1 MEKKRLVV
9 GISGASG
16 APLAVELLRALAGME
31 DWETHLVLTRGGQLT
46 LEAETDLDLAG
57 LHALADVVYDNESIG
72 AAIASGTFRTAG
84 MVVIPCSMKTV
95 GGIASGYSDNLLL
108 RAADVMLKEGRPLV
122 LVARETPLSAIHL
135 RNLHELALAG
145 ARILPPAVAY
155 YNRPQSIEDVT
166 RQLVG
171 KVLDQFGI
179 EYDGLTRWNG

>member
-1 MEKKRLVV
+1 MDKKRLVV

-16 APLAVELLRALAGME
+16 APLAVELLRALRGM
-31 DWETHLVLTRGGQLT
+31 DAWETHLVVTRGGEMT
-46 LEAETDLDLAG
+46 LGAECDLSPAD
-57 LHALADVVYDNESIG
+57 LHALADVVYDNGCIG

-84 MVVIPCSMKTV
+84 MVVVPCSMKTV

-122 LVARETPLSAIHL
+122 LVARETPLSSIHL

-155 YNRPQSIEDVT
+155 YNRPQTVEDVT
-166 RQLVG
+166 RQVVG

-179 EYDGLTRWNG
+179 EYEGLVRWNP